1 MKLKEKIVIIT
12 GASDGIGKEIALRLS
27 KENVKLALI
36 SRNESKLKLV
46 SDECIKNGALDSKIY
61 PVDITNTSKL
71 AEVSEKILSDYKHV
85 DILINNA
92 GIWQKLKPFYE
103 IDEEVIDKVIDT
115 NLKALIH
122 VTRLFIN
129 SLLDRDEA
137 AIINISSKSGVT
149 VQPGQS
155 VYSASKYGVRGFTD
169 VLKVDLKDTNIKV
182 AGIYQ
187 GGTNTKLFEK
197 VGENVITDDF
207 TDPKDLADVV
217 AYMLKQPKNIWLH
230 DVRIGR

>member
-1 MKLKEKIVIIT
+1 MILKEKVVVIT
-12 GASDGIGKEIALRLS
+12 GASDGIGKEIALRLA
-27 KENVKLALI
+27 KEGVKLALI

-46 SDECIKNGALDSKIY
+46 SDECIKKGALDSKIY
-61 PVDITNTSKL
+61 PVDITDTSKL
-71 AEVSEKILSDYKHV
+71 TEVSEKILSDYKYV
-85 DILINNA
+85 DVLINNA

-103 IDEEVIDKVIDT
+103 IDPETIDKVIDT
-115 NLKALIH
+115 NLKALVH
-122 VTRLFIN
+122 VTRLFIH

-149 VQPGQS
+149 IQPGQT
-155 VYSASKYGVRGFTD
+155 VYSASKFGVRGFTD

-187 GGTNTKLFEK
+187 SGTKTKLFEK
-197 VGENVITDDF
+197 VGEHMITDNY
-207 TDPKDLADVV
+207 TDPKDLADVI

-230 DVRIGR
+230 DVRIDR